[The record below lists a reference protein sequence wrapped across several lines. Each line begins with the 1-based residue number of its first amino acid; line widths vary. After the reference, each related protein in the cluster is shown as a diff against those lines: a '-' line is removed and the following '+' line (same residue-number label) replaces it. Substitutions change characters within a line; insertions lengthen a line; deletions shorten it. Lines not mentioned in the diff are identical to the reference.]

1 MALRRFPRRIP
12 LLRPLLAA
20 GLLLG
25 LGAQAFAAASGDFY
39 RDVSRLN
46 RILLEIDRRYVEE
59 VGSRKITDAAVEGL
73 RGVLDP
79 HTAVFDPKDY
89 TDLKV
94 STGGEFGGLGITIAI
109 RDRVLTII
117 SPLDGTPAS
126 RAGLQAG
133 DRILSIDGK
142 STHGITADEAV
153 EKLRGKVGTEVELE
167 ISREGLGEPM
177 KVKLVRD
184 KIQIHSVPY
193 FGMVEG
199 DVGYVKVNSFAK
211 KTAEDLAVALEDLK
225 GQGMKKLILD
235 LRFNPGGLLEQA
247 VEVSSLFLEKGK
259 TIVSTRGRA
268 EQSESRSESD
278 PVLGSDVPVVVL
290 VNGGSASA
298 AEIVSGALQDWD
310 RAVVMGDTTFGKGS
324 VQTIFPLDN
333 DGFALKLTTAFYY
346 LPMGRCINRPE
357 NGVRGNRAEEE
368 EEEDAEEEP
377 APAAAK
383 EGAKADTARAKAPEK
398 TFRTA
403 SGRATTG
410 GGGIVPDVVVHPDT
424 LNTVQYL
431 LERHTMFFKFAV
443 HYRPELEKRKIR
455 VNENWKVP
463 NDVLKAFQDFVAAD
477 TNFAKSKTR
486 AESALTYFEETLQK
500 ELELERD
507 SVGARPQLK
516 EPIEKLRAA
525 LAERHKS
532 ALAADPEFLREGIK
546 RELLG
551 AFLGEKARAGYAL
564 KSDRPVQEAVKL
576 LKDEAAF
583 RKLLTPAPG
592 AEKTSKEK

>member
-1 MALRRFPRRIP
+1 MALRCSPRRIP
-12 LLRPLLAA
+12 LLRTLLVA

-25 LGAQAFAAASGDFY
+25 PGARAFAAASGDFY

-59 VGSRKITDAAVEGL
+59 VGSRKITDAAVDGL

-142 STHGITADEAV
+142 STQGITADGAV

-184 KIQIHSVPY
+184 RIQIHSVPY

-225 GQGMKKLILD
+225 GQGMKKLVLD

-278 PVLGSDVPVVVL
+278 PVLGSDVPIVVL

-368 EEEDAEEEP
+368 EEEESGE
-377 APAAAK
+377 AAGAK
-383 EGAKADTARAKAPEK
+383 EDAKADTAAKAPEK

-403 SGRATTG
+403 SGRLMTG
-410 GGGIVPDVVVHPDT
+410 EGGIVPDVVVLPDT

-443 HYRPELEKRKIR
+443 HYRPELEKRKVR
-455 VNENWKVP
+455 VNEGWKVP

-486 AESALTYFEETLQK
+486 AESALAYFEETLQK

-525 LAERHKS
+525 LAERHRS

-564 KSDRPVQEAVKL
+564 RSDRPVQEAIRL

-583 RKLLTPAPG
+583 RKLLTPAPE

>member
-1 MALRRFPRRIP
+1 
-12 LLRPLLAA
+12 
-20 GLLLG
+20 
-25 LGAQAFAAASGDFY
+25 
-39 RDVSRLN
+39 
-46 RILLEIDRRYVEE
+46 
-59 VGSRKITDAAVEGL
+59 
-73 RGVLDP
+73 
-79 HTAVFDPKDY
+79 
-89 TDLKV
+89 
-94 STGGEFGGLGITIAI
+94 
-109 RDRVLTII
+109 
-117 SPLDGTPAS
+117 
-126 RAGLQAG
+126 
-133 DRILSIDGK
+133 
-142 STHGITADEAV
+142 
-153 EKLRGKVGTEVELE
+153 
-167 ISREGLGEPM
+167 REGMPETM
-177 KVKLVRD
+177 KVKLTRD
-184 KIQIHSVPY
+184 RIQIHSVPY
-193 FGMVEG
+193 FGMLDKET
-199 DVGYVKVNSFAK
+199 GYVKVITFAK
-211 KTAEDLAVALEDLK
+211 KTAEDLAAAIEELK
-225 GQGMKKLILD
+225 GKGMKKLVLD
-235 LRFNPGGLLEQA
+235 LRHNPGGLLEQA
-247 VEVSSLFLEKGK
+247 VEVSSLFLEEGSL
-259 TIVSTRGRA
+259 IVSTRGRT
-268 EQSESRSESD
+268 EQTESRSEAAPRLD
-278 PVLGSDVPVVVL
+278 KDVPMVVL
-290 VNGGSASA
+290 VNAGSASA

-368 EEEDAEEEP
+368 EEEESGE
-377 APAAAK
+377 AAGAR
-383 EGAKADTARAKAPEK
+383 EDAKADTAAKAPEK

-403 SGRATTG
+403 SGRLMTG
-410 GGGIVPDVVVHPDT
+410 EGGIVPDVVVLPDT

-443 HYRPELEKRKIR
+443 HYRPELEKRKVR
-455 VNENWKVP
+455 VNEGWKVP

-486 AESALTYFEETLQK
+486 AESALAYFEETLQK

-525 LAERHKS
+525 LAERHRS

-564 KSDRPVQEAVKL
+564 KSDRPVQEAVRL

-583 RKLLTPAPG
+583 RKLLTPAPE